1 MKRLTAADFDEAVRA
16 SRMGEKTRAW
26 ARAVLVDGCRFVDV
40 AAEYGVQ
47 RQNVQQAVR
56 EVMKWDHRAK
66 GIEVLLLHPDLAA
79 KFKNLINEAEH
90 RSKRNSSK

>member
-1 MKRLTAADFDEAVRA
+1 MKRLTPADFDQAVHA

-56 EVMKWDHRAK
+56 EVMKWDNRAK

-79 KFKNLINEAEH
+79 RFKNLIDEAEQ
-90 RSKRNSSK
+90 RSKRNLTK